1 MLRKL
6 WIVAICGMLLLAS
19 VTVSIETIYT
29 HDDGVSNPTHV
40 QLADGPH
47 PPDDDDDANSNSAS
61 TGG

>member
-1 MLRKL
+1 MLRRL

-19 VTVSIETIYT
+19 VTVSIDTNVT
-29 HDDGVSNPTHV
+29 CDDGVSNPTHV

-47 PPDDDDDANSNSAS
+47 PPDDDGTGSNSTS